1 MAHRLMLVMVAAA
14 WLMLALGGCG
24 GAPPPPDETP
34 PTVLFTEP
42 ADGARGVLKDV
53 VLKVHFSEPMDPSC
67 TEDAYGSYDAGLQ
80 PGEVTFS
87 WPDAQTLVITPNDPL
102 AYSDDAN
109 DKVYTFTIHKT
120 ACDLAGNPLPA
131 QTVVRFYV
139 LRKLQGTL
147 TSEAAIDG
155 YVFNTGRVDTAGR
168 DLGAGDGPNGE
179 YAHAFLSF
187 DLSQLNPD
195 PVEIVTSQLSLT
207 KELVMGHPSQN
218 LGDLLVEHVYF
229 GPSLSRLGAR
239 ALELAPLTPDPPCA
253 FTDVSRSLFLCW
265 KAVAVQD
272 DVDHWLERNGRSQF
286 RLRFAIHTDGN
297 GSEDSVMFYSGDDAS
312 RPPTLEVVYYGP

>member
-1 MAHRLMLVMVAAA
+1 MKRFGLVLIAGLGLAAFV
-14 WLMLALGGCG
+14 GCNPQP
-24 GAPPPPDETP
+24 APDTTP
-34 PTVLFTEP
+34 PTVVFTEP
-42 ADGARGVLKDV
+42 ADGERGVLKNAALEV
-53 VLKVHFSEPMDPSC
+53 RFSEPMDPSC
-67 TEDAYGSYDAGLQ
+67 TEAAYGSYDAGLQ
-80 PGEVTFS
+80 PSEVTFS

-102 AYSDDAN
+102 AYSDDEN
-109 DKVYTFTIHKT
+109 DKTYTFIIHKT

-147 TSEAAIDG
+147 TSEAALDG
-155 YVFNTGRVDTAGR
+155 YVSNTGRVDTAGR
-168 DLGAGDGPNGE
+168 DLGAGDGPHEE
-179 YAHAFLSF
+179 YAQAFLSF

-195 PVEIVTSQLSLT
+195 PVEVVTAQLVLN
-207 KELVMGHPSQN
+207 KERVTGNPSQN

-239 ALELAPLTPDPPCA
+239 ALELEPLAPDPPCA
-253 FTDVSRSLFLCW
+253 FPDVSRTLFECW

-286 RLRFAIHTDGN
+286 RLRFATNADGN
-297 GSEDSVMFYSGDDAS
+297 GAEDSVMFYSGDDAN
-312 RPPTLEVVYYGP
+312 RPPVLQLVYYGP